1 MDIYVGNLPW
11 KVDDKDLDE
20 LFSQYGEVSSAKVI
34 KYKDSNRSKGFG
46 FVEMDDDSA
55 AKAIEAL
62 EGFDLLSV
70 TEGIIPALEPAHAIG
85 FLDKF
90 MKKTEKDEKLVLLV
104 SGRGDKDLDTVISAR
119 N

>member
-11 KVDDKDLDE
+11 AVDDKDLEE
-20 LFSQYGEVSSAKVI
+20 LFSEYGDVESAKVI

-62 EGFDLLSV
+62 EGH
-70 TEGIIPALEPAHAIG
+70 E
-85 FLDKF
+85 LD
-90 MKKTEKDEKLVLLV
+90 
-104 SGRGDKDLDTVISAR
+104 GRPLKVNQSRGKED
-119 N
+119 

>member
-11 KVDDKDLDE
+11 AVDDKDLEE
-20 LFSQYGEVSSAKVI
+20 LFSEYGDVESAKVI

-62 EGFDLLSV
+62 EGH
-70 TEGIIPALEPAHAIG
+70 E
-85 FLDKF
+85 LD
-90 MKKTEKDEKLVLLV
+90 
-104 SGRGDKDLDTVISAR
+104 GRPLKVNQSKGKED
-119 N
+119 

>member
-62 EGFDLLSV
+62 EGFEL
-70 TEGIIPALEPAHAIG
+70 EGRPFKVNQSRG
-85 FLDKF
+85 
-90 MKKTEKDEKLVLLV
+90 KD
-104 SGRGDKDLDTVISAR
+104 